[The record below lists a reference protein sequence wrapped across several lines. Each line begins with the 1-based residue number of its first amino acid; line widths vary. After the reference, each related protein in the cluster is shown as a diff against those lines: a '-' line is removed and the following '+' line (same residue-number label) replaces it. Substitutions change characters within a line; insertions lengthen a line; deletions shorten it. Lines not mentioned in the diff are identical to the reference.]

1 MAAPKKK
8 VRTSVVL
15 PSKGA
20 VSFKTRFMVRLSHTE
35 RLMFVKYLTV
45 LVRAGLA
52 MPDALQI
59 LLDQASGPTKVI
71 VDSLTRAVKSGKTL
85 ASGFASFPHIFGEVF
100 VSLVAAG
107 EASGTLETNLEH
119 LASQLEKQHELRQRV
134 RGALMYPAVVI
145 SGAILL
151 SIGIVIFILPNI
163 VGVFRTLSGVELPFT
178 TRALL
183 WIADVVRGRG
193 VIILAGLV
201 GAVIGWTFL
210 RRMNPVKRVTHEI
223 TLHLPILGSLARKTH
238 LAHFTRLLGT
248 LLKSGMPISE
258 AIPITATVISN
269 VRYRALFTPMAA
281 AIKGGDTLSS
291 FFEKYP
297 KRFPPILRR
306 MVHVGEE
313 TGTLGD
319 MLLSL
324 AEFYE
329 EEVSDTTK
337 NLSNLLEPVLLV
349 FIGSLVGILALS
361 ILSPIYQ
368 IVGNI

>member
-1 MAAPKKK
+1 M
-8 VRTSVVL
+8 S
-15 PSKGA
+15 
-20 VSFKTRFMVRLSHTE
+20 RFTVRLSHTE

-59 LLDQASGPTKVI
+59 LLDQATGPTKTI
-71 VDSLTRAVKSGKTL
+71 VDTLMRAVKSGKTL
-85 ASGFASFPHIFGEVF
+85 ASGFAEFPQVFGEVF

-119 LASQLEKQHELRQRV
+119 LASQLDKEHDLRQRV
-134 RGALMYPAVVI
+134 RGALLYPTVVI
-145 SGAILL
+145 SGALLL
-151 SIGIVIFILPNI
+151 SIGIVVFILPNI
-163 VGVFRTLSGVELPFT
+163 VSVFRTLKVDLPLS
-178 TRALL
+178 TRILL
-183 WIADVVRGRG
+183 WIAEAVRGHG
-193 VIILAGLV
+193 VLIFLGLFAAAV
-201 GAVIGWTFL
+201 GWVFL
-210 RRMNPVKRVTHEI
+210 RRLKHVKRVTHEVV
-223 TLHLPILGSLARKTH
+223 LHLPLFGSLVRKTH

-248 LLKSGMPISE
+248 LLKSGMPIGE

-269 VRYRALFTPMAA
+269 VRYRALFIPMVAA
-281 AIKGGDTLSS
+281 VKGGDTLSS
-291 FFEKYP
+291 FLEKYQR
-297 KRFPPILRR
+297 RFPPILRR

-329 EEVSDTTK
+329 EEIADTTK

-349 FIGSLVGILALS
+349 FIGALVGVLALS